1 MVKDVRLFIRHRMR
15 IERTEREGEAERQ
28 RSRASES
35 ERERERE
42 TKRTACIRMCACCLH
57 CWYLLMH
64 ACMHAG
70 RQAGRHVPAYPSNY
84 CVHLHR
90 SKVCNSSFCSS
101 MMQGDKTTTHLH
113 VHPTCEQVSSLDA
126 KRGSPCRT
134 KWAAMAIL

>member
-35 ERERERE
+35 ERERERDKKNCVH
-42 TKRTACIRMCACCLH
+42 THVCLLFA
-57 CWYLLMH
+57 LLVFAH
-64 ACMHAG
+64 ACMHAC